1 VVSSPNLALEEPSP
15 PVRKTMILPIFV
27 ISAIAAGCGGSSYGG
42 GDDSAPQAAK
52 AAETAQAPAD
62 KPVGTP
68 AVVHL
73 KNTAFQ
79 PGDIHLHV
87 GEKVTFEND
96 DSFAHTVTA
105 TQGAKFDSGTLDGGK
120 AFEFTADK
128 AGKISYVCT
137 FHPGMAGTITVS

>member
-1 VVSSPNLALEEPSP
+1 M
-15 PVRKTMILPIFV
+15 RKTMILPIFV

-42 GDDSAPQAAK
+42 GEDSAPQAAK
-52 AAETAQAPAD
+52 ATQAPAD
-62 KPVGTP
+62 EPVGAP

-79 PGDIHLHV
+79 PGDVHVHV
-87 GEKVTFEND
+87 GDKVTFEND

-105 TQGAKFDSGTLDGGK
+105 TQGAKFDSGSLDGGK
-120 AFEFTADK
+120 TFEFTADK
-128 AGKISYVCT
+128 AGKISYVCS

>member
-1 VVSSPNLALEEPSP
+1 M
-15 PVRKTMILPIFV
+15 RKTMILPIFV
-27 ISAIAAGCGGSSYGG
+27 ISTIAAGCGGSSYGG
-42 GDDSAPQAAK
+42 GDDSAAAQAAK
-52 AAETAQAPAD
+52 ATETAQAPAD

-68 AVVHL
+68 AVVNL

-79 PGDIHLHV
+79 PRDIQVKV
-87 GEKVTFEND
+87 GEKITFEND

-105 TQGAKFDSGTLDGGK
+105 TKGAKFDSGSLDGGK
-120 AFEFTADK
+120 TFEFTADK